1 MKKLS
6 TIIFLSMSFILINID
21 AHANHCSGG
30 HKEINDSKDTSSE
43 ESKESK
49 EVKSN

>member
-6 TIIFLSMSFILINID
+6 TIIFLSMAFILTNND
-21 AHANHCSGG
+21 VHANHCSGG

-43 ESKESK
+43 ESKE
-49 EVKSN
+49 VKSN

>member
-6 TIIFLSMSFILINID
+6 TIIFLSMAFILTNID
-21 AHANHCSGG
+21 AQANHCSGG

-43 ESKESK
+43 ESKE
-49 EVKSN
+49 VKSN